1 LNTPDLDP
9 TVAVEPSP
17 SGWLEPKLRSR
28 GAIRRQEQIVAIAI
42 VAVVAAGLMTLV
54 SHGLGGNVR
63 FDATSEDAF
72 ARSYQEIV
80 RTIPAGDVEPLEL
93 AVEKIVRFYALVTG
107 RPPTLAD
114 LTRKFDGKTA
124 REVIEQARRLENPA
138 LSQSERDALAR

>member
-9 TVAVEPSP
+9 TVVVEPP
-17 SGWLEPKLRSR
+17 PRGWLEPKLWSR
-28 GAIRRQEQIVAIAI
+28 GSIRRQEQIVAIAI

-54 SHGLGGNVR
+54 SHGLTGNAR

-72 ARSYQEIV
+72 ARSYQQIV

-93 AVEKIVRFYALVTG
+93 AVEKIVRFYALATG
-107 RPPTLAD
+107 RPPSLAD
-114 LTRKFDGKTA
+114 LMRKFDGKTP
-124 REVIEQARRLENPA
+124 RQIIEQARQLENPA